1 MVIEEREFK
10 SPSLKWLQEEVK
22 TDRFVLRTSIPMR
35 TNDKRFDDT
44 TLNIYEFKE
53 MSDPLPGQVLDM
65 NIPLMGDS
73 ISVKLDDLIRLK

>member
-1 MVIEEREFK
+1 
-10 SPSLKWLQEEVK
+10 
-22 TDRFVLRTSIPMR
+22 MR